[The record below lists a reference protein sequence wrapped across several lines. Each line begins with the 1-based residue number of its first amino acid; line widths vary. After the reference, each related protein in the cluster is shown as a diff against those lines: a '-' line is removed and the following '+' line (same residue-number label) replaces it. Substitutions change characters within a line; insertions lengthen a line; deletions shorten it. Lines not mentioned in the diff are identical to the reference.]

1 MWQLLQGETRQGTI
15 NESDCGERKFRASC
29 GICVP
34 FTKSMRTYGMYAFQI
49 QAAVLKMRLVFTAID
64 YLHEPCLE
72 FYGALV
78 CLQQV

>member
-1 MWQLLQGETRQGTI
+1 M
-15 NESDCGERKFRASC
+15 
-29 GICVP
+29 P

-64 YLHEPCLE
+64 YLHEPFLE